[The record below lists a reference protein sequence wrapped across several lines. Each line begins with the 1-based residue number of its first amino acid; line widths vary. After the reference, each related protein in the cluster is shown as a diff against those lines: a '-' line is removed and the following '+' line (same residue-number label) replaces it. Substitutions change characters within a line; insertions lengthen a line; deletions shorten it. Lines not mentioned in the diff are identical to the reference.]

1 MPSQARGPA
10 QRGHLR
16 RIRPTQHRPNLGQN
30 EGPGPGTR
38 ERLLRAVLS
47 ANREL
52 VLLYWG
58 IGLDIIVRQAQQG
71 WGAGVI
77 DRLSRDLRH
86 EFPDMKRFSPSNL
99 RYMKAFAEA
108 WPDEPFVQQA
118 AAKLPWFHLCTV
130 LDRVP
135 GLSSAS
141 APSTYHVS
149 GPLPDRTCE
158 LP

>member
-1 MPSQARGPA
+1 
-10 QRGHLR
+10 
-16 RIRPTQHRPNLGQN
+16 
-30 EGPGPGTR
+30 
-38 ERLLRAVLS
+38 
-47 ANREL
+47 
-52 VLLYWG
+52 
-58 IGLDIIVRQAQQG
+58 
-71 WGAGVI
+71 VI